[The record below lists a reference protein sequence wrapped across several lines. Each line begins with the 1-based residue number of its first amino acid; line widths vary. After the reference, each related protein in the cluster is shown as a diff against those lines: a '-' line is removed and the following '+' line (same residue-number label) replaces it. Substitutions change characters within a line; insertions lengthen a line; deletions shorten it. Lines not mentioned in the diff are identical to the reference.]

1 MGLAFLITSDAFQLM
16 SERKVLKEAE
26 YKALLDATA
35 VIDASRQEAR
45 RIVTQAENRAEANK
59 KKAYLEGMAQARAEH
74 AERLL
79 SEAAAA
85 ENQLRAMRSSM
96 ANVVVKAVTQ
106 FLTEADPQELL
117 EAALQKVDVLIRG
130 ESFVTVMVP
139 PSGEATMTAA
149 LDKLRS
155 SGKWTLN
162 VTVLTDTSLARGT
175 CRMKTAT
182 GFVEIGLDAQIAAM
196 KKIIERRVMGHG

>member
-45 RIVTQAENRAEANK
+45 RIVAQAENRAEANK

-79 SEAAAA
+79 ADAVVA
-85 ENQLRAMRSSM
+85 ENQLRAMRASM

-106 FLTEADPQELL
+106 FLSDADPQSLL
-117 EAALQKVDVLIRG
+117 EAALQKVDVLVRG
-130 ESFVTVMVP
+130 ESFVTISVP
-139 PSGEATMTAA
+139 PTSEATLNAA
-149 LDKLRS
+149 LEKLRS
-155 SGKWTLN
+155 QAKWSLN
-162 VTVLTDTSLARGT
+162 VTVLSDATLPRGA

-182 GFVEIGLDAQIAAM
+182 GHVEIGLEAQLEAM
-196 KKIIERRVMGHG
+196 RKIVERRVMGHG

>member
-45 RIVTQAENRAEANK
+45 RIVTQAENRAQANK
-59 KKAYLEGMAQARAEH
+59 KKAYLEGMAQARTEH
-74 AERLL
+74 AERML
-79 SEAAAA
+79 SDAVTA
-85 ENQLRAMRSSM
+85 ENQLRAMRASM

-106 FLTEADPQELL
+106 FLTDADPQALL

-130 ESFVTVMVP
+130 ESFVTITVP
-139 PSGEATMTAA
+139 PANEATLNAA
-149 LDKLRS
+149 LEKLRS
-155 SGKWTLN
+155 QAKWSLN
-162 VTVLTDTSLARGT
+162 VTVLTDSALPRGT

-182 GFVEIGLDAQIAAM
+182 GYVEIGLDAQIEAM

>member
-59 KKAYLEGMAQARAEH
+59 KKAYLEGMAQARSEH
-74 AERLL
+74 AERML
-79 SEAAAA
+79 SDAVTA

-106 FLTEADPQELL
+106 FLTDADPQALL

-130 ESFVTVMVP
+130 ESFVTITVP
-139 PSGEATMTAA
+139 PVSEATVNAA
-149 LDKLRS
+149 LEKLRS
-155 SGKWTLN
+155 QAKWSLN
-162 VTVLTDTSLARGT
+162 VTVLADSSLPRGT

-182 GFVEIGLDAQIAAM
+182 GYVEIGLDAQIAAM

>member
-26 YKALLDATA
+26 YKALMDATA

-45 RIVTQAENRAEANK
+45 RIVGQAESRSEANK

-79 SEAAAA
+79 SDAVAA
-85 ENQLRAMRSSM
+85 ENQLRTMRSSM

-106 FLTEADPQELL
+106 FLAEADPQALL
-117 EAALQKVDVLIRG
+117 ETALQKVDVLVRG
-130 ESFVTVMVP
+130 ESFATITVP
-139 PSGEATMTAA
+139 PTNESTIYAA
-149 LDKLRS
+149 IEKLRS
-155 SGKWTLN
+155 QGKWSLN
-162 VTVLTDTSLARGT
+162 VTILTDPALPRGI
-175 CRMKTAT
+175 CRLKTAT
-182 GFVEIGLDAQIAAM
+182 GVVELGLDAQIEAM
-196 KKIIERRVMGHG
+196 KKVIERRVMGHG

>member
-26 YKALLDATA
+26 YKALMDATA

-45 RIVTQAENRAEANK
+45 RIVGQAESRAEANK

-79 SEAAAA
+79 SDAVAA
-85 ENQLRAMRSSM
+85 ENQLRTMRSSM

-106 FLTEADPQELL
+106 FLADADPQALL
-117 EAALQKVDVLIRG
+117 ETALQKVDVLIRG
-130 ESFVTVMVP
+130 ESFATITVS
-139 PSGEATMTAA
+139 PSNEATVHAA
-149 LDKLRS
+149 IDKLRNQ
-155 SGKWTLN
+155 GKWSLN
-162 VTVLTDTSLARGT
+162 VTILTDPALARGT
-175 CRMKTAT
+175 CRLKTAT
-182 GFVEIGLDAQIAAM
+182 GVVELGLDAQIEAM
-196 KKIIERRVMGHG
+196 KKVIERRVMGHG

>member
-16 SERKVLKEAE
+16 SERKVLKEVE

-79 SEAAAA
+79 SEAISA

-96 ANVVVKAVTQ
+96 ANVVIKAVTQ
-106 FLTEADPQELL
+106 FLTEADPQALL
-117 EAALQKVDVLIRG
+117 ETALQKVDVLIRG
-130 ESFVTVMVP
+130 ESFVTITVP
-139 PSGEATMTAA
+139 PVSEATLNAA

-155 SGKWTLN
+155 QGKWSLN
-162 VTVLTDTSLARGT
+162 VTVLTDSGLARGT

-182 GFVEIGLDAQIAAM
+182 GQVEIGLEAQIEAM
-196 KKIIERRVMGHG
+196 RKIIERRVMGHG